1 MTNYFAPVIISGP
14 SGSGKDTLVKAII
27 NKYPQIHDAVGCTTR
42 NKREN
47 EVDGVD
53 MRFVSKKVFKKM
65 VVDGEFVEYSQYAG
79 NYYGMTFLE
88 LNRAHTIP
96 TIFNVGVFAAQTIK
110 QYFNESI
117 SILVIP
123 PSKEELLKRLG
134 DRGVERY
141 NSAKKDILFAK
152 SFFEYVII
160 SKNYMIEEEVADFEN
175 IVLFKEESYKLKYFV
190 NFIDDFFK

>member
-1 MTNYFAPVIISGP
+1 MINYFAPVIISGP

-27 NKYPQIHDAVGCTTR
+27 NKYPQIHDAIGCTTR
-42 NKREN
+42 NRREN

-88 LNRAHTIP
+88 LNRAHTI
-96 TIFNVGVFAAQTIK
+96 K

-117 SILVIP
+117 SILVMP

-134 DRGVERY
+134 DRGIDRY